1 MLNVFKTI
9 DHVLQPV
16 PGNELVKDSWVRMVN
31 PSTDEI
37 RTICMTTGV
46 PEDFIR
52 AALDEEERSRIE
64 VEDHCMLV
72 LTNMPIMRGPDI
84 YDTLPLAMIL
94 TPENII
100 TVSLEDTA
108 ILPCPP
114 NGSALISTPLTHYN
128 TAKRTRFLFQ
138 ILYKNAT
145 FFLRYIHQINRQT
158 DEIERHLRKSMNNA
172 EVFQLFD
179 MEKGLTYFTAAL
191 RTNGIVLDRLLR
203 LRKSGN
209 LKHLLPMFDEDE
221 DILEDAIIENRQALE
236 MVQMYSDILSGMMDA
251 FTSVISNNLNQVMK
265 FLASITILISVPT
278 MIASFWGMNVG
289 VPYLDTTEGFWFVV
303 ALSLFLTG
311 ITWLILWR
319 KKMI

>member
-16 PGNELVKDSWVRMVN
+16 PGNELIKDSWIRLVN
-31 PSTDEI
+31 PSADEV
-37 RTICMTTGV
+37 RALCMATSV

-64 VEDHCMLV
+64 VEEQCMLV
-72 LTNMPIMRGPDI
+72 LTNIPILRGPDN
-84 YDTLPLAMIL
+84 YDTLPLGMIL
-94 TPENII
+94 TPDNLI

-108 ILPCPP
+108 ILPM
-114 NGSALISTPLTHYN
+114 SAAGTSLSMPCN
-128 TAKRTRFLFQ
+128 TSKRTRFLLQ

-145 FFLRYIHQINRQT
+145 VFLKYIHQINRQT
-158 DEIERHLRKSMNNA
+158 DEIERHLRRSMNNK
-172 EVFQLFD
+172 EVFQLLD

-209 LKHLLPMFDEDE
+209 LQHLIPMFEEDE

-265 FLASITILISVPT
+265 FLASVTILIAVPT
-278 MIASFWGMNVG
+278 MISSFWGMNVG
-289 VPYLDTTEGFWFVV
+289 VPFVDQEIGFWFVL
-303 ALSLFLTG
+303 ALSVLLTS
-311 ITWLILWR
+311 ITWFVLWK
-319 KKMI
+319 KKML

>member
-9 DHVLQPV
+9 EHVLQPV
-16 PGNELVKDSWVRMVN
+16 PGNELVKDAWIRLVN
-31 PSTDEI
+31 PSVDEI
-37 RTICMTTGV
+37 RSLCMATNV

-64 VEDHCMLV
+64 VEEQCMLV
-72 LTNMPIMRGPDI
+72 LTNIPIMRGPDI
-84 YDTLPLAMIL
+84 YDTLPLGMIL
-94 TPENII
+94 TPDNLI

-108 ILPCPP
+108 ILPMSSVGV
-114 NGSALISTPLTHYN
+114 NLSTPCN
-128 TAKRTRFLFQ
+128 TSKRTRFLLQ

-145 FFLRYIHQINRQT
+145 VFLKYIHQINRQT
-158 DEIERHLRKSMNNA
+158 DEIERHLRRSMNNT
-172 EVFQLFD
+172 EVFQLLD

-209 LKHLLPMFDEDE
+209 LQHLIPMFEEDE

-265 FLASITILISVPT
+265 FLASITILIAIPT
-278 MIASFWGMNVG
+278 MISSFWGMNVG
-289 VPYLDTTEGFWFVV
+289 VPFLDQETGFWFVII
-303 ALSLFLTG
+303 LSLCLTG
-311 ITWLILWR
+311 LTWFILWK
-319 KKMI
+319 KKML

>member
-9 DHVLQPV
+9 DHMLQPV
-16 PGNELVKDSWVRMVN
+16 PGNEIVKDGWIRLVN
-31 PSTDEI
+31 PSPDEI
-37 RTICMTTGV
+37 RTICITTGV

-72 LTNMPIMRGPDI
+72 LTNMPVMRGPDN
-84 YDTLPLAMIL
+84 YDTLPLGMIL
-94 TPENII
+94 TPENLI
-100 TVSLEDTA
+100 TVSLEETG
-108 ILPCPP
+108 ILPSPSE
-114 NGSALISTPLTHYN
+114 GSSLSAQYHTS
-128 TAKRTRFLFQ
+128 KRTRFLFQ

-145 FFLRYIHQINRQT
+145 FYLRYIHQINRQT

-172 EVFQLFD
+172 EVFQLLD

-209 LKHLLPMFDEDE
+209 LKHLLPLFEEDE
-221 DILEDAIIENRQALE
+221 DILEDTIIENRQALE

-265 FLASITILISVPT
+265 FLASITILIAIPT
-278 MIASFWGMNVG
+278 MISSFWGMNVG
-289 VPYLDTTEGFWFVV
+289 VPYLDQPEGFWFVIGL
-303 ALSLFLTG
+303 ALLLTG

>member
-1 MLNVFKTI
+1 MLNVFKTT

-16 PGNELVKDSWVRMVN
+16 PGNEPVKDSWIRLVN
-31 PSTDEI
+31 PSPDEI
-37 RTICMTTGV
+37 RTICMATNV

-64 VEDHCMLV
+64 VEEQCMLV
-72 LTNMPIMRGPDI
+72 LINIPILRGPDI
-84 YDTLPLAMIL
+84 YDTLPLGMIL
-94 TPENII
+94 TPDNLIS
-100 TVSLEDTA
+100 VSLEDTA
-108 ILPCPP
+108 ILPL
-114 NGSALISTPLTHYN
+114 SATATTVSMPCSTS
-128 TAKRTRFLFQ
+128 KRTRFLLQ

-145 FFLRYIHQINRQT
+145 VFLKYIHQINRQT
-158 DEIERHLRKSMNNA
+158 DEIERHLRRSMNNK
-172 EVFQLFD
+172 EVFQLLD

-209 LKHLLPMFDEDE
+209 LQHLIPMFEEDE
-221 DILEDAIIENRQALE
+221 DILDDAIIENRQALE

-265 FLASITILISVPT
+265 FLTSITILIAIPT
-278 MIASFWGMNVG
+278 MISSFWGMNVG
-289 VPYLDTTEGFWFVV
+289 VPFLDQVTGFWFVIV
-303 ALSLFLTG
+303 LSILLTSL
-311 ITWLILWR
+311 TWFVLWK

>member
-16 PGNELVKDSWVRMVN
+16 PGNEIVKDGWIRLVN
-31 PSTDEI
+31 PSPDEI
-37 RTICMTTGV
+37 RTICITTGV

-72 LTNMPIMRGPDI
+72 LTNMPVMRGPDN
-84 YDTLPLAMIL
+84 YDTLPLGMIL
-94 TPENII
+94 TPENLI
-100 TVSLEDTA
+100 TVSLEETA
-108 ILPCPP
+108 ILPSPP
-114 NGSALISTPLTHYN
+114 EGSSISAQYHTS
-128 TAKRTRFLFQ
+128 KRTRFLFQ

-145 FFLRYIHQINRQT
+145 FYLRYIHQINRQT

-172 EVFQLFD
+172 EVFQLLD

-209 LKHLLPMFDEDE
+209 LKHLLPLFEEDE
-221 DILEDAIIENRQALE
+221 DILEDTIIENRQALE

-265 FLASITILISVPT
+265 FLASITILIAVPT
-278 MIASFWGMNVG
+278 MISSFWGMNVG
-289 VPYLDTTEGFWFVV
+289 VPFMGDSVGFGFVV
-303 ALSLFLTG
+303 GLSMLLTG

>member
-9 DHVLQPV
+9 DHMLQPV
-16 PGNELVKDSWVRMVN
+16 PGNEIVKDGWIRLVN
-31 PSTDEI
+31 PSPDEI
-37 RTICMTTGV
+37 RTICITTGV

-72 LTNMPIMRGPDI
+72 LTNMPVMRGPDN
-84 YDTLPLAMIL
+84 YDTLPLGMIL
-94 TPENII
+94 TPENLI
-100 TVSLEDTA
+100 TVSLEETA
-108 ILPCPP
+108 ILPSPSE
-114 NGSALISTPLTHYN
+114 GSSLSAQYHTS
-128 TAKRTRFLFQ
+128 KRTRFLFQ

-145 FFLRYIHQINRQT
+145 FYLRYIHQINRQT

-172 EVFQLFD
+172 EVFQLLD

-209 LKHLLPMFDEDE
+209 LKHLLPLFEEDE
-221 DILEDAIIENRQALE
+221 DILEDTIIENRQALE

-265 FLASITILISVPT
+265 FLASITILIAIPT
-278 MIASFWGMNVG
+278 MISSFWGMNVG
-289 VPYLDTTEGFWFVV
+289 VPYLDQQEGFWFVIGL
-303 ALSLFLTG
+303 ALLLTG